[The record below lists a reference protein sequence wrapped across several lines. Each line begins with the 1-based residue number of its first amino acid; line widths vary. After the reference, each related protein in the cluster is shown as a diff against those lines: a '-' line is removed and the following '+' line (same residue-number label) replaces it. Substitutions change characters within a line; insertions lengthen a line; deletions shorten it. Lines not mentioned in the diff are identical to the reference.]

1 MEGIAKGR
9 PRPGGLPS
17 TVLRSWVDSRPSS
30 LETCKELFM
39 VGFMT
44 VYHREDC
51 PMPRLM
57 FFNSW
62 TSLCIGCQLGA
73 LTSSFVSTYLAFRHQ
88 TFRGPLDVLLLPH
101 AQPIDQQLHH
111 IMRVDDC
118 LIGA

>member
-1 MEGIAKGR
+1 
-9 PRPGGLPS
+9 
-17 TVLRSWVDSRPSS
+17 
-30 LETCKELFM
+30 M

-73 LTSSFVSTYLAFRHQ
+73 LTNPFVSTYLAFRHQ
-88 TFRGPLDVLLLPH
+88 TFRGPLNVLLLSH
-101 AQPIDQQLHH
+101 AQPVDQQLHH
-111 IMRVDDC
+111 IMRVDYR
-118 LIGA
+118 LVGAELRRGRGRWGNERLCRGFRCNTISIHSD